1 MPWETKTFM
10 WLALLLYALYFSDLE
25 PNLLYL
31 QGLPVLRKGNTSF
44 LSPVIDL
51 NSHLHLFNV
60 CPQIVYLDITL
71 MEKMVLCTFL

>member
-10 WLALLLYALYFSDLE
+10 WLTLLLYALYFSDLE
-25 PNLLYL
+25 PNLQYL
-31 QGLPVLRKGNTSF
+31 QGLPILRKGNTSF

-51 NSHLHLFNV
+51 NSHLHLLNV